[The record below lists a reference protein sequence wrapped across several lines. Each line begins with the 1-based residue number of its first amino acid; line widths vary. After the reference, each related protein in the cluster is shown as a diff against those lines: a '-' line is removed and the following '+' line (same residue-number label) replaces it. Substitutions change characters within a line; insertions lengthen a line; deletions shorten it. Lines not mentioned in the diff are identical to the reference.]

1 MNVQLKQSEIIE
13 ALKQFIAKQGI
24 NLSGKEVTIT
34 FTAGRKES
42 GITADLVIEDAG
54 IPGYTEADVEE
65 DGTAADKP
73 AGLKVVPPNPELK
86 AEAESEAEVKEPES
100 ETEVP
105 VAKTTSLFS

>member
-54 IPGYTEADVEE
+54 IPGYTDADVEE

-73 AGLKVVPPNPELK
+73 ASLKVVPPNPELK